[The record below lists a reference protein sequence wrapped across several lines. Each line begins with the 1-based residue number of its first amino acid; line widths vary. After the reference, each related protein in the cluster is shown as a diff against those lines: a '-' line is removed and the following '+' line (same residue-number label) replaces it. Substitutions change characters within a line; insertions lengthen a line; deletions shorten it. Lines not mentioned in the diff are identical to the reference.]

1 MARVLTFSNYDA
13 NADYLFEQLGWRKL
27 GSQRQISKAVMVYKL
42 WSIKKLSPDYLCSK
56 FVDRSSVTNYS
67 LKDTEN
73 KLHASLPRTNS
84 SSMLHYPASQK

>member
-67 LKDTEN
+67 LKDT
-73 KLHASLPRTNS
+73 APILPRTNS

>member
-42 WSIKKLSPDYLCSK
+42 WSIKK
-56 FVDRSSVTNYS
+56 
-67 LKDTEN
+67 
-73 KLHASLPRTNS
+73 
-84 SSMLHYPASQK
+84 